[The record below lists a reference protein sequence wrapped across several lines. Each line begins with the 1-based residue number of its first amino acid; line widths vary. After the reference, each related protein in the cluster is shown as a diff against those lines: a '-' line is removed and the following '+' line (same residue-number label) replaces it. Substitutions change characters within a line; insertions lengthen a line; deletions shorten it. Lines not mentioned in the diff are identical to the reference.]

1 VNANTSRGLALA
13 VEGIEKRYGAI
24 RALKGVSLTVEPG
37 EVRGLVG
44 ENGAGKST
52 LGKVVAGVVAA
63 DAGEIRIDG
72 SPLRLRSAADAL
84 AHGIS
89 IVAQELAVVPHM
101 TVAENVMLGQEP
113 RRGVSVNQKELL
125 ARFSTLSEQVGFSLD
140 PGARLGTLRR
150 SEQQKAEIL
159 RAVARGARLIVMDEP
174 TAALS
179 SDEARQLVAVTRRLA
194 AEGRTIVF
202 VSHHLDEV
210 LAVCDNITV
219 LRDGRYVRTGS
230 SRNETPDSLVASMM
244 GQSLAS
250 EYPAK
255 STPIRTGT
263 PALRVSNLSSSTGLA
278 SIDLEIWP
286 GEVLGIAGL
295 VGSGRSELAR
305 AIFGADPHDG
315 TIEIDGEKV
324 RIGSVRRAI
333 DAGIAM
339 LPENRKEL
347 GLMLDRSV
355 TENISI
361 PQLPRLARL
370 SRVRK
375 RLERDSVDAM
385 LAKVGVR
392 ASAAHAAV
400 GTLSGGN
407 QQKVMFAKW
416 LMTAPRIFIAD
427 EPSQGVDVG
436 ARARIYELIADMARQ
451 GMAVLII
458 SSELE
463 EVIGMANRVLVM
475 RKGRIVS
482 ELADGSVHAD
492 VILRHAF
499 GTAIAS

>member
-1 VNANTSRGLALA
+1 MALT

-24 RALKGVSLTVEPG
+24 HALKGVSLSIEAG

-52 LGKVVAGVVAA
+52 LGKIVAGVVAP
-63 DAGEIRIDG
+63 DAGEMWVDG
-72 SPLRLRSAADAL
+72 DPLRLRSAADAL

-89 IVAQELAVVPHM
+89 IVAQELAVVPHL
-101 TVAENVMLGQEP
+101 TVAENVMLGREP
-113 RRGVSVNQKELL
+113 RRGLAVDHKELRS
-125 ARFSTLSEQVGFSLD
+125 RFLELSEQVGFSLD
-140 PGARLGTLRR
+140 PGARLGTLRK

-159 RAVARGARLIVMDEP
+159 RAVARDARLIVMDEP

-179 SDEARQLVAVTRRLA
+179 SDEARQLVAATRRLA

-219 LRDGRYVRTGS
+219 LRDGRFVRTGPS
-230 SRNETPDSLVASMM
+230 ESETADSLVTSML
-244 GQSLAS
+244 GQHLAS
-250 EYPAK
+250 EYPVK
-255 STPIRTGT
+255 STPSRTGT
-263 PALRVSNLSSSTGLA
+263 PALKVAELSSSTGLR
-278 SIDLEIWP
+278 DVNFEIWP
-286 GEVLGIAGL
+286 GEVVGIAGL

-305 AIFGADPHDG
+305 AVFGADAHDG
-315 TIEIDGEKV
+315 VVQIDGERT
-324 RIGSVRRAI
+324 RITSVRAAI

-347 GLMLDRSV
+347 GLLLERSV

-361 PQLPRLARL
+361 PRL
-370 SRVRK
+370 SSLTRFSRVSRSA
-375 RLERDSVDAM
+375 ERQSVGAM
-385 LAKVGVR
+385 LEKVGVR
-392 ASAAHAAV
+392 ASAADAPV

-416 LMTAPRIFIAD
+416 LMTSPRIFIAD

-436 ARARIYELIADMARQ
+436 ARARIYELIAEMAQQ

-463 EVIGMANRVLVM
+463 EVIGLAHRVLVM
-475 RKGRIVS
+475 RKGQIVS
-482 ELADGSVHAD
+482 ELADESVQAET
-492 VILRHAF
+492 ILGHAF
-499 GTAIAS
+499 GTAAAS

>member
-1 VNANTSRGLALA
+1 
-13 VEGIEKRYGAI
+13 
-24 RALKGVSLTVEPG
+24 
-37 EVRGLVG
+37 
-44 ENGAGKST
+44 
-52 LGKVVAGVVAA
+52 
-63 DAGEIRIDG
+63 
-72 SPLRLRSAADAL
+72 
-84 AHGIS
+84 
-89 IVAQELAVVPHM
+89 M
-101 TVAENVMLGQEP
+101 TVADNVMLGQEP
-113 RRGVSVNQKELL
+113 GRGLAVHRKELRR
-125 ARFSTLSEQVGFSLD
+125 RFLELSEQVGFSLD
-140 PGARLGTLRR
+140 PDARLGTLRR

-159 RAVARGARLIVMDEP
+159 RAVARDARLIVMDEP

-179 SDEARQLVAVTRRLA
+179 SDEARQLVRVTRRLA

-210 LAVCDNITV
+210 LAVCDTITV
-219 LRDGRYVRTGS
+219 LRDGKYVRTGS
-230 SRNETPDSLVASMM
+230 SKTETPDSLVTSMT
-244 GQSLAS
+244 GNSLAS
-250 EYPAK
+250 EYPPK
-255 STPIRTGT
+255 SKQARTGT
-263 PALRVSNLSSSTGLA
+263 PALRVSNLSSSTGLKG
-278 SIDLEIWP
+278 IDLEIWP

-315 TIEIDGEKV
+315 TIEINGEKT

-355 TENISI
+355 TENVSI
-361 PQLPRLARL
+361 PQLPRLARF
-370 SRVRK
+370 SKVRK
-375 RLERDSVDAM
+375 RLEQSSVDEM

-416 LMTAPRIFIAD
+416 LMTGPRIFIAD

-436 ARARIYELIADMARQ
+436 ARARIYELIADMAHQ

-463 EVIGMANRVLVM
+463 EVIGLANRVLVM
-475 RKGRIVS
+475 RKGQIVS
-482 ELADGSVHAD
+482 ELADGSVHPDA
-492 VILRHAF
+492 ILAHAF
-499 GTAIAS
+499 GTAVAS